1 MSDLPRRP
9 FTSLPTPEGGAD
21 AAVVAGRRRRQ
32 RRRAVGVGLTTVA
45 AVAVGVVLA
54 PGGGSSGAARLVT
67 TSPSA
72 TPAASGSP
80 QPSATVSP
88 VSTTPSQA
96 AGDPRATTSPPSR
109 SPSTAASAG
118 AAAATS
124 YRAGPLHRSYLAP
137 VPAGGRV
144 CGPDVAGTGDNVQS
158 HLGWCVQAAVTA
170 SGTGHE
176 LAVVVCRDQTTDA
189 GLHLPTGLPA
199 ELTVSSGSRVVWRWS
214 PGQPAEPAEVLAT
227 AAGACWSWATAWPD
241 VDGTGRPLPD
251 GDYTLVGTTHA
262 DELAQLPDSQPVPF
276 TI

>member
-9 FTSLPTPEGGAD
+9 FTPLTAPDGGAD

-54 PGGGSSGAARLVT
+54 PGGGSPGAARLVT
-67 TSPSA
+67 ASPST
-72 TPAASGSP
+72 TPSASSSP
-80 QPSATVSP
+80 APSATVSA
-88 VSTTPSQA
+88 VSTTPSPA
-96 AGDPRATTSPPSR
+96 AGDRSA
-109 SPSTAASAG
+109 SPSAPHGSPAMTAAAT

-124 YRAGPLHRSYLAP
+124 YRAGPLVRSYVPP

-158 HLGWCVQAAVTA
+158 HLGWCVHADVTA
-170 SGTGHE
+170 RGAGHD

-189 GLHLPTGLPA
+189 GLHLPAGLPA
-199 ELTVSSGSRVVWRWS
+199 ELTVSAGSQVVWRWS
-214 PGQPAEPAEVLAT
+214 PGQPPEPAEVLAT
-227 AAGACWSWATAWPD
+227 AAGACWTWTTAWTD
-241 VDGTGRPLPD
+241 VDGAGRPLPD

-262 DELAQLPDSQPVPF
+262 NELAQLPDSQPVTF